1 VNKAV
6 QASCG
11 HKKDTPGVTDWQA
24 KFRLTESKNMSEYR
38 EIVFSEKRGFSLF
51 RVVLKDRG
59 QLTIPAK
66 LRKSLGLRA
75 GDLLEV
81 EVRGGYI
88 VLKPLEVLERGADR
102 VEESPGEGPAA

>member
-1 VNKAV
+1 MNKAV
-6 QASCG
+6 LASCG
-11 HKKDTPGVTDWQA
+11 HKKHSPGAQDWQA
-24 KFRLTESKNMSEYR
+24 KFCLTESKNMSEYCK
-38 EIVFSEKRGFSLF
+38 IVFSEKRGFSLF
-51 RVVLKDRG
+51 RVVIKDRG

-66 LRKSLGLRA
+66 LRKSLGLMA

-102 VEESPGEGPAA
+102 AEESPEEGPVA

>member
-1 VNKAV
+1 
-6 QASCG
+6 
-11 HKKDTPGVTDWQA
+11 
-24 KFRLTESKNMSEYR
+24 M
-38 EIVFSEKRGFSLF
+38 F

-88 VLKPLEVLERGADR
+88 ILKPLEVLERGAETM
-102 VEESPGEGPAA
+102 EESPEEGPAA